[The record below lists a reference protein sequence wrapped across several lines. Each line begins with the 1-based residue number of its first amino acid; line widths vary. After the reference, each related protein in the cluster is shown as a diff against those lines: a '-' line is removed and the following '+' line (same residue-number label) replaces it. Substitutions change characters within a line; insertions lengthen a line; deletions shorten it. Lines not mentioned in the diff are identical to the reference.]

1 MLNLEN
7 ATMGK
12 INKIPT
18 SWFVE
23 MLQNTR
29 DIETTSPERLNRG
42 RKVLIEKLVSRV
54 GKFNSEVLEGA
65 LITSILRPSEAKD
78 YSIRYL
84 AIN

>member
-1 MLNLEN
+1 
-7 ATMGK
+7 
-12 INKIPT
+12 
-18 SWFVE
+18 
-23 MLQNTR
+23 
-29 DIETTSPERLNRG
+29 LNRG